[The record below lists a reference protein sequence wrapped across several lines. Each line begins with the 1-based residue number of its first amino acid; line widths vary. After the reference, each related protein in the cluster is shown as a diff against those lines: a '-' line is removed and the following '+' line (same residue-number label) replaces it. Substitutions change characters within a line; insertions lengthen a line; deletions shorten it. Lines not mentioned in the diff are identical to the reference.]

1 MGQRWLDG
9 YSAEVEIYLEV
20 AGKRYD
26 VAQIGGGSLL
36 LRDSHTIPP
45 ATEAKLVMRIDGVEE
60 VEQIFL
66 GSGAVNNEV
75 AVSYF

>member
-1 MGQRWLDG
+1 MSQRSLDG
-9 YSAEVEIYLEV
+9 YSAEVEIYLEI
-20 AGKRYD
+20 AGERYD
-26 VAQIGGGSLL
+26 VAQIGGGALL

-45 ATEAKLVMRIDGVEE
+45 GTEAKLFMRIDGVEE

-66 GSGAVNNEV
+66 GSGAVNNEE